1 MSTTQ
6 KDKPLRKPEWLR
18 KKLPSKG
25 SMDSMQNMVKHLRL
39 HTVCE
44 EAHCPN
50 VGECFGNKTATFM
63 ILGETCTRGC
73 RFCAVGKG
81 SALPPDPQEPQ
92 HLAEAVKELG
102 LRHAVITSVTR
113 DDLPDGGAAHFAKTI
128 EAVRKLNPGTT
139 IEVLIPDFQG
149 DEEALKAVL
158 KAKPEILNHNIE
170 TVPSL
175 YETVRP
181 GADFER
187 SLLLLKRVK
196 EYGGDILSKTGIMVG
211 LGESPHEMTM
221 VMERLVALKCDI
233 FTIGQYLQPSA
244 EHLPVEEFVTP
255 EQFEA
260 YRQEGLALGLVFVES
275 GPFIRS
281 SYNAARALEA
291 VRGKGRRLT
300 DDEKQ

>member
-6 KDKPLRKPEWLR
+6 NNKPLRKPDWLR
-18 KKLPSKG
+18 KRLPSKG

-81 SALPPDPQEPQ
+81 QALPPDPDEPQ

-102 LRHAVITSVTR
+102 LKHAVITSVTR
-113 DDLPDGGAAHFAKTI
+113 DDLPDGGAAHFARTI
-128 EAVRKLNPGTT
+128 EAVRKLNPNTT

-149 DEEALKAVL
+149 DDQALKMVL

-175 YETVRP
+175 YEKVRP

-196 EYGGDILSKTGIMVG
+196 EYGSDILSKTGIMVG
-211 LGESPHEMTM
+211 LGESPNEMTM
-221 VMERLVALKCDI
+221 VMERLVVLKCDI
-233 FTIGQYLQPSA
+233 LTIGQYLQPSA

-260 YRQEGLALGLVFVES
+260 YRQEGLSLGLAFVES

-281 SYNAARALEA
+281 SYNAAKALDALRGNAKRA
-291 VRGKGRRLT
+291 T
-300 DDEKQ
+300 P

>member
-1 MSTTQ
+1 MSTTE
-6 KDKPLRKPEWLR
+6 KTKPLRKPDWLK
-18 KKLPSKG
+18 KKLPNKG
-25 SMDSMQNMVKHLRL
+25 RMDSMQNMVRHLRL

-44 EAHCPN
+44 EANCPN

-81 SALPPDPQEPQ
+81 QVLPPDPQEPQ

-113 DDLPDGGAAHFAKTI
+113 DDLPDGGAAHFAQTI
-128 EAVRKLNPGTT
+128 EEVRRLNHGTT

-149 DEEALKAVL
+149 NEQALFTVL
-158 KAKPEILNHNIE
+158 DAKPDILNHNIE

-175 YETVRP
+175 YAKVRP

-187 SLLLLKRVK
+187 SVLLLKRVK
-196 EYGGDILSKTGIMVG
+196 EYDSTILSKTGIMVG
-211 LGESPHEMTM
+211 LGETTSEMTA
-221 VMERLVALKCDI
+221 VMKRLVDVKCDI

-244 EHLPVEEFVTP
+244 DHLPVEEYVTP

-260 YRQEGLALGLVFVES
+260 YGKEGLSLGLRFVES

-281 SYNAARALEA
+281 SYNAVRALDS
-291 VRGKGRRLT
+291 VRGK
-300 DDEKQ
+300 E

>member
-1 MSTTQ
+1 LSTTQ
-6 KDKPLRKPEWLR
+6 NNKPLRKPDWLR
-18 KKLPSKG
+18 KRLPSKG

-81 SALPPDPQEPQ
+81 QALPPDPDEPQ

-102 LRHAVITSVTR
+102 LKHAVITSVTR
-113 DDLPDGGAAHFAKTI
+113 DDLPDGGAAHFARTI
-128 EAVRKLNPGTT
+128 EAVRKLNPNTT

-149 DEEALKAVL
+149 DDQALKMVL

-175 YETVRP
+175 YEKVRP

-196 EYGGDILSKTGIMVG
+196 EYGSDILSKTGIMVG
-211 LGESPHEMTM
+211 LGESPNEMTM
-221 VMERLVALKCDI
+221 VMERLVVLKCDI
-233 FTIGQYLQPSA
+233 LTIGQYLQPSA

-260 YRQEGLALGLVFVES
+260 YRQEGLSLGLAFVES

-281 SYNAARALEA
+281 SYNAAKALDALRGNAKRA
-291 VRGKGRRLT
+291 T
-300 DDEKQ
+300 P

>member
-1 MSTTQ
+1 MSTTE
-6 KDKPLRKPEWLR
+6 KTKPIRKPEWLK
-18 KKLPSKG
+18 KKLPNKG
-25 SMDSMQNMVKHLRL
+25 RMDSMQNMVRHLRL

-44 EAHCPN
+44 EANCPN

-81 SALPPDPQEPQ
+81 QALPPDPQEPL

-128 EAVRKLNPGTT
+128 EEVRNLNPGTT

-149 DEEALKAVL
+149 NEQALYTVL
-158 KAKPEILNHNIE
+158 DSKPEILNHNIE

-175 YETVRP
+175 YTKVRP

-196 EYGGDILSKTGIMVG
+196 EYDSTILSKTGIMVG
-211 LGESPHEMTM
+211 LGETTGEMTA
-221 VMERLVALKCDI
+221 VMKRLVDVKCDI
-233 FTIGQYLQPSA
+233 FTIGQYLQPSVD
-244 EHLPVEEFVTP
+244 HLPVEEYVTP

-260 YRQEGLALGLVFVES
+260 YGREGLSLGLAFVES

-291 VRGKGRRLT
+291 LK
-300 DDEKQ
+300 K

>member
-1 MSTTQ
+1 LSTTQ
-6 KDKPLRKPEWLR
+6 NDKPLRKPEWLR

-25 SMDSMQNMVKHLRL
+25 SMDSMQDMVRHLRL

-81 SALPPDPQEPQ
+81 KALPPDPQEPQ

-128 EAVRKLNPGTT
+128 EAVRKLNPDTT

-149 DEEALKAVL
+149 DEQALKTVL
-158 KAKPEILNHNIE
+158 KARPDILNHNIE

-175 YETVRP
+175 YEKVRP

-196 EYGGDILSKTGIMVG
+196 EYDGDILSKTGIMVG
-211 LGESPHEMTM
+211 LGETLQEMTM
-221 VMERLVALKCDI
+221 VMQRLVALKCDI
-233 FTIGQYLQPSA
+233 LTIGQYLQPSA
-244 EHLPVEEFVTP
+244 EHLPVEEYVTP

-260 YRQEGLALGLVFVES
+260 YGQEGLFLGLAYVES

-291 VRGKGRRLT
+291 VRGKR
-300 DDEKQ
+300 

>member
-1 MSTTQ
+1 MSTTE
-6 KDKPLRKPEWLR
+6 KPKSLRKPEWLK
-18 KKLPSKG
+18 KKLPNKG
-25 SMDSMQNMVKHLRL
+25 RMDSMQNMVKHLRL

-44 EAHCPN
+44 EANCPN

-81 SALPPDPQEPQ
+81 QALPPDPLEPL

-128 EAVRKLNPGTT
+128 EAVRNLNPGTT

-149 DEEALKAVL
+149 NEQALYTVL
-158 KAKPEILNHNIE
+158 DAKPEILNHNIE

-175 YETVRP
+175 YTKVRP

-187 SLLLLKRVK
+187 SVLLLKRVK
-196 EYGGDILSKTGIMVG
+196 EYDNTILSKTGIMVG
-211 LGESPHEMTM
+211 LGETTSEMTK
-221 VMERLVALKCDI
+221 VMERLVHVKCDI

-244 EHLPVEEFVTP
+244 DHLPVEEYVTP

-260 YRQEGLALGLVFVES
+260 YGKEGLSLGLGFVES

-281 SYNAARALEA
+281 SYNAARALKA
-291 VRGKGRRLT
+291 IK
-300 DDEKQ
+300 EKS

>member
-1 MSTTQ
+1 MSINQ
-6 KDKPLRKPEWLR
+6 KDKPQRKPEWLK

-81 SALPPDPQEPQ
+81 QALPPDPQEPQ

-102 LRHAVITSVTR
+102 LKHAVITSVTR
-113 DDLPDGGAAHFAKTI
+113 DDLPDGGASHFARTI
-128 EAVRKLNPGTT
+128 EAVRQLNPDTT

-149 DEEALKAVL
+149 DEEALKTVL

-175 YETVRP
+175 YSKVRP

-196 EYGGDILSKTGIMVG
+196 EHGSEILSKTGIMVG
-211 LGESPHEMTM
+211 LGETPPEITQ
-221 VMERLVALKCDI
+221 VMKLLVDIKCDI

-244 EHLPVEEFVTP
+244 EHLPVEDFVTP

-260 YRQEGLALGLVFVES
+260 YRQEGLSMGLAFVES

-281 SYNAARALEA
+281 SYNAARALDA

-300 DDEKQ
+300 DDEQ

>member
-1 MSTTQ
+1 MSTTD
-6 KDKPLRKPEWLR
+6 KTKPLRKPEWLK
-18 KKLPSKG
+18 KKLPNKG
-25 SMDSMQNMVKHLRL
+25 RMDSMQNMVKHLRL

-81 SALPPDPQEPQ
+81 QALPPDPQEPL
-92 HLAEAVKELG
+92 HLAEAVKELD

-113 DDLPDGGAAHFAKTI
+113 DDLPDGGAAHFANTI
-128 EAVRKLNPGTT
+128 EAVRKLNPNTT

-149 DEEALKAVL
+149 NEQALHTVL
-158 KAKPEILNHNIE
+158 DAKPEILNHNIE

-175 YETVRP
+175 YAKVRP

-196 EYGGDILSKTGIMVG
+196 EYDSTILSKTGIMVG
-211 LGESPHEMTM
+211 LGETTGEMTE
-221 VMERLVALKCDI
+221 VMKRLVDVKCDI
-233 FTIGQYLQPSA
+233 FTVGQYLQPSA
-244 EHLPVEEFVTP
+244 DHLPVEEYVTP

-260 YRQEGLALGLVFVES
+260 YGKEGLSLGLAFVES

-281 SYNAARALEA
+281 SYNAARALDA
-291 VRGKGRRLT
+291 VR
-300 DDEKQ
+300 EKK

>member
-1 MSTTQ
+1 
-6 KDKPLRKPEWLR
+6 
-18 KKLPSKG
+18 
-25 SMDSMQNMVKHLRL
+25 MDSMQNMVKNLRL

-81 SALPPDPQEPQ
+81 QVLPPDLQEPQ

-102 LRHAVITSVTR
+102 LKHAVITSVTR
-113 DDLPDGGAAHFAKTI
+113 DDLPDGGAAHFARTI
-128 EAVRKLNPGTT
+128 EAVRKLNPSTS

-149 DEEALKAVL
+149 DEQALITVL
-158 KAKPEILNHNIE
+158 NAKPEILNHNIE

-175 YETVRP
+175 YAKVRP

-187 SLLLLKRVK
+187 SLQLLKRVK
-196 EYGGDILSKTGIMVG
+196 EYGSDILSKTGIMVG
-211 LGESPHEMTM
+211 LGETPDEMTM
-221 VMERLVALKCDI
+221 VMKCLVALKCDI

-260 YRQEGLALGLVFVES
+260 YRQEGLSLGLAFVES

-291 VRGKGRRLT
+291 VRAKR
-300 DDEKQ
+300 